1 MTNREHR
8 FLDLIR
14 SAVSWFL
21 VALVTFLFF
30 FLMAIYF
37 LLFFA
42 FDRPRK
48 GIHPIASF
56 WARTILLVCPVMKVR
71 WEGADRLKENETYV
85 LIANHQSL
93 ADVLAVLH
101 LAHSFKFI
109 AKRELFWIPFFGWS
123 LSLAGYIPLIR
134 GDHKSGKE
142 ALERARYYLKR
153 GVSVLFFPEGTRSPN
168 GEIQA
173 FKVGAFKLASEIGVP
188 VVPLVIDGTRN
199 LLPKGSRLIGR
210 SVQVTVNVE
219 ASHQPKGQDP
229 ASIQA
234 FVEEVRLRMINR
246 LSSLRGRPT
255 DGPDEAIP
263 ALPAGRSEIA
273 SLRSQ

>member
-1 MTNREHR
+1 MSEKEHQ

-21 VALVTFLFF
+21 VALVTFVFF
-30 FLMAIYF
+30 FLVALYF

-48 GIHPIASF
+48 GIHPIVSF

-71 WEGADRLKENETYV
+71 LEGAGRLKENETYV

-93 ADVLAVLH
+93 ADIIAVLH

-109 AKRELFWIPFFGWS
+109 GKRELFWIPFFGWAIF
-123 LSLAGYIPLIR
+123 LAGYIPLIR

-142 ALERARYYLKR
+142 VLECARRYLKQ
-153 GVSVLFFPEGTRSPN
+153 GVSVLFFPEGTRSLD
-168 GEIQA
+168 GEIHA
-173 FKVGAFKLASEIGVP
+173 FKIGAFKLASELNMP

-199 LLPKGSRLIGR
+199 LIPKGSRLIGR
-210 SVQVTVNVE
+210 SAQVSVHVE
-219 ASHQPKGQDP
+219 LPRQPRGKDT
-229 ASIQA
+229 SS
-234 FVEEVRLRMINR
+234 VEVFMEEIRNKMVDR
-246 LSSLRGRPT
+246 LSSLRALGRAMT
-255 DGPDEAIP
+255 VRID
-263 ALPAGRSEIA
+263 S
-273 SLRSQ
+273 